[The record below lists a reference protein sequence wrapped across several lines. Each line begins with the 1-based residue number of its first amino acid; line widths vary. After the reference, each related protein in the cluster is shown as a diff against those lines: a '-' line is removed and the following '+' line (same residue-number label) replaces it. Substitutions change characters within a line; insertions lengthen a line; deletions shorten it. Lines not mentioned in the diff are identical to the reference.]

1 MNAHTPPPEGGSN
14 SALSAKDRKVLLLH
28 YAGEQIDF
36 DEQIEAIR
44 EKRKKL
50 RRQAKADGFDLG
62 TELDL
67 AVKIARSE
75 DDEIIANKLAKQLQV
90 AAYYNLPVNQ
100 QLDLPLDSAKGKDAA
115 YEEGAMAGYLA
126 KNREAPY
133 EAKTDEHELWM
144 RGYDDA
150 QKQSAEV
157 MQRVMDQRNAAD
169 PDAPKL
175 VKGKTDG
182 EEEEDV
188 RPRFKQNGDDDA
200 FSEEG

>member
-14 SALSAKDRKVLLLH
+14 SALTPKDRKVLLLH
-28 YAGEQIDF
+28 HVGGLIDIEEKMDELREQ
-36 DEQIEAIR
+36 
-44 EKRKKL
+44 KKNA
-50 RRQAKADGFDLG
+50 RRLAKADGFELG
-62 TELDL
+62 VEIDL
-67 AVKIARSE
+67 AMKIARAE
-75 DDEIIANKLAKQLQV
+75 DDTVIAANLAKQLQV

-150 QKQSAEV
+150 QKQSQEV
-157 MQRVMDQRNAAD
+157 MQRVMDQRNAD
-169 PDAPKL
+169 NPDAPKL
-175 VKGKTDG
+175 VKGKKKG
-182 EEEEDV
+182 EADAESEAS
-188 RPRFKQNGDDDA
+188 GDDDA